1 MPRDAPSDPRTVFV
15 RGLAPEVDDQK
26 LTERFSDVGPVKRAF
41 LVRQGKDGPHRGFGF
56 VQFALQEDAER
67 AVAELQGVEL
77 GGRKLKARG
86 ARRMRLA
93 LQRNPE
99 ACTCACAWA

>member
-1 MPRDAPSDPRTVFV
+1 MAVT
-15 RGLAPEVDDQK
+15 LNA
-26 LTERFSDVGPVKRAF
+26 RFFDSYSVINAAV
-41 LVRQGKDGPHRGFGF
+41 
-56 VQFALQEDAER
+56 VQA
-67 AVAELQGVEL
+67 GVL
-77 GGRKLKARG
+77 LKARG

>member
-1 MPRDAPSDPRTVFV
+1 MWSCLRCLRCPPCTPHVCRTPPCAHNTHSQAACPRAPLQLILRAINSSKSAFMAVT
-15 RGLAPEVDDQK
+15 LNA
-26 LTERFSDVGPVKRAF
+26 RFFDSYSVINAAV
-41 LVRQGKDGPHRGFGF
+41 
-56 VQFALQEDAER
+56 VQA
-67 AVAELQGVEL
+67 GVL
-77 GGRKLKARG
+77 LKARG